1 MSNKSSNDK
10 TTEFVNANNENKSAN
25 ETIEFVRVN
34 HSNPLIRYAPKP
46 EPVIQDH
53 NGESNNIK
61 VHQVANV
68 DEVEMGKR

>member
-1 MSNKSSNDK
+1 MQ
-10 TTEFVNANNENKSAN
+10 
-25 ETIEFVRVN
+25 VRAESRFYAVKDRQVKAAYLPGLIVN

-53 NGESNNIK
+53 NGQSNNKK
-61 VHQVANV
+61 VDQVVNV